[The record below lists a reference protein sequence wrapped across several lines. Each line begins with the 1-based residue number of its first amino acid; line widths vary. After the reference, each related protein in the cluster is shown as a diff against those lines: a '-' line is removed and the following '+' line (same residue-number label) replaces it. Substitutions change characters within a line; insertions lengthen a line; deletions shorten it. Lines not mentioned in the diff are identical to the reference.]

1 MEQKKGAGRIAKW
14 DNARWILITL
24 VVICHFFEN
33 YLGNPVANS
42 LFFYV
47 YTFHM
52 PAFFLIA
59 GLFSKKTVEDRRID
73 KVAPYILIYIFI
85 KIVNWIVQM
94 IIYGKYT
101 SINWFVESGVA
112 WFALAMFFMYIITFY
127 TKRFKPVYGFVL
139 SVVIAMILGYTVENT
154 DIFCWLRI
162 VNFYPFFYLGYV
174 ISIEDITKWLENK
187 KIKVMAII
195 SLITYFVICCVGID
209 KIFWLRFLLT
219 GRSGY
224 YRLEYGMA
232 YGPLIRLG
240 VYVISFFIVFMFLS
254 IMPKRRFILS
264 KIGQRSL
271 SVYVFHYVFI
281 YIYMAS
287 SLYKYLPYKY
297 PNKWWLFIVAIGIV
311 VTFICGT
318 KWPDA
323 LCKWIMNSNI
333 KYRMP
338 NSNYFNQ

>member
-127 TKRFKPVYGFVL
+127 TKRFKPVYVFVL
-139 SVVIAMILGYTVENT
+139 SVVIAMILGYTGENT
-154 DIFCWLRI
+154 DIFCWMRI
-162 VNFYPFFYLGYV
+162 VNFYPFFLFL
-174 ISIEDITKWLENK
+174 TFKRLEN
-187 KIKVMAII
+187 
-195 SLITYFVICCVGID
+195 IC
-209 KIFWLRFLLT
+209 FL
-219 GRSGY
+219 
-224 YRLEYGMA
+224 
-232 YGPLIRLG
+232 
-240 VYVISFFIVFMFLS
+240 
-254 IMPKRRFILS
+254 
-264 KIGQRSL
+264 
-271 SVYVFHYVFI
+271 
-281 YIYMAS
+281 
-287 SLYKYLPYKY
+287 
-297 PNKWWLFIVAIGIV
+297 
-311 VTFICGT
+311 C
-318 KWPDA
+318 
-323 LCKWIMNSNI
+323 
-333 KYRMP
+333 
-338 NSNYFNQ
+338 

>member
-154 DIFCWLRI
+154 DIFCWMRI

-232 YGPLIRLG
+232 YVPDRIRRGGMPPRGSVHPCLCRYRTGQSCRSQCPSTHSFRLG
-240 VYVISFFIVFMFLS
+240 SPCRRTHSHRFLQGPS
-254 IMPKRRFILS
+254 APRTGGRFCN
-264 KIGQRSL
+264 
-271 SVYVFHYVFI
+271 
-281 YIYMAS
+281 S
-287 SLYKYLPYKY
+287 S
-297 PNKWWLFIVAIGIV
+297 
-311 VTFICGT
+311 
-318 KWPDA
+318 
-323 LCKWIMNSNI
+323 
-333 KYRMP
+333 
-338 NSNYFNQ
+338 

>member
-33 YLGNPVANS
+33 YLGKPVANS

-127 TKRFKPVYGFVL
+127 TKRFKPVYVFVL
-139 SVVIAMILGYTVENT
+139 SVVIAMILGYTGENT

-195 SLITYFVICCVGID
+195 SLITYFVICYIGID

-311 VTFICGT
+311 VTLICGT

-333 KYRMP
+333 KYRK
-338 NSNYFNQ
+338 NAKQ